1 MQAEPPSPDAII
13 KALEQEIVNRQA
25 IITALEQE
33 IVNRQAIITALEQE
47 IVNRHVRIKTLEVN
61 VTALQLQIQ
70 PLNEENCALRAQV
83 AWVQANA
90 MDKQEQLSK
99 LAQVNQSLTAEIQGL
114 RHALCNLSQE
124 NTNLR
129 TRLDSTRAP
138 APPVTA
144 KKASV
149 KTGNARLQVTMAYPV
164 AQQLEVPTP
173 VPVTILVQQESEAVH
188 VPTQA
193 EQEAEPAKGG
203 REPEVV
209 PVSVMAQQESP
220 VQSEVQE
227 DPPVQPEVQ
236 EVPVPVSTAEET
248 KTPTLTPIAQ
258 PSTRTEEERA
268 ARREEKRARE
278 RAYKA
283 QQQAAREMQAAEAA
297 RVAAEKQAEAARVAA
312 EKQAEVARVAA
323 EAKAKKEAIKQAEAR
338 EKERRARETQENA
351 RRAREKAEKRM
362 QAQLAREQEQ
372 EILERKK
379 QAEQERVRLEKQA
392 EAKKVAEEK
401 RAKLAEAERE
411 SKKLQDT
418 VERSLRLHDDT
429 PTDPELLFA
438 FLMSQMKEEK
448 VKDPAPRLQK
458 FVEGMTPAKALEYS
472 CRALYELDTPCHGLK
487 YDEFEC
493 KRLKIKVPVFLQLR
507 AIEQFRGLVD
517 VALKGS
523 DQLILSTKFN
533 GESHPLFS
541 PKVSLETISHWLD
554 SKKFSKVMEDFSEIQ
569 TARDKSSLPAWTQK
583 TVSTAIESVLKINP
597 KLFEDL
603 KTDFDPA
610 GDETDYWGM
619 KMVQIT
625 YKKKFSDDTT
635 KTVTESMTRAH
646 LIDWYLL
653 GHLYV
658 LAR

>member
-1 MQAEPPSPDAII
+1 MQAGQASPGAII
-13 KALEQEIVNRQA
+13 TALQEEIVNRQ
-25 IITALEQE
+25 
-33 IVNRQAIITALEQE
+33 
-47 IVNRHVRIKTLEVN
+47 VRIRTLELN
-61 VTALQLQIQ
+61 VTALQLQIE
-70 PLNEENCALRAQV
+70 PLNQENCALRAQV

-193 EQEAEPAKGG
+193 EQEAELAKVQQ
-203 REPEVV
+203 EPEVV

-312 EKQAEVARVAA
+312 EKKAE
-323 EAKAKKEAIKQAEAR
+323 KEAVKQAEAL
-338 EKERRARETQENA
+338 EKERKELETAENA
-351 RRAREKAEKRM
+351 RKAMERAAKRA

-379 QAEQERVRLEKQA
+379 QAELDEQERVRLEKQA

-401 RAKLAEAERE
+401 KAKLAEAERE
-411 SKKLQDT
+411 GKKLQDV

-429 PTDPELLFA
+429 PPDPELLFA
-438 FLMSQMKEEK
+438 FLMIQMKEEK
-448 VKDPAPRLQK
+448 VKDPAPRLQN
-458 FVEGMTPAKALEYS
+458 FVECLTPAKALEYS

-554 SKKFSKVMEDFSEIQ
+554 SKKLSKVMKDFSEIQ
-569 TARDKSSLPAWTQK
+569 TARDKSSLPVWTQK

-625 YKKKFSDDTT
+625 YKKKLSDGTT
-635 KTVTESMTRAH
+635 ETVTKRMTRAH

>member
-1 MQAEPPSPDAII
+1 MI
-13 KALEQEIVNRQA
+13 
-25 IITALEQE
+25 
-33 IVNRQAIITALEQE
+33 
-47 IVNRHVRIKTLEVN
+47 
-61 VTALQLQIQ
+61 
-70 PLNEENCALRAQV
+70 
-83 AWVQANA
+83 
-90 MDKQEQLSK
+90 
-99 LAQVNQSLTAEIQGL
+99 
-114 RHALCNLSQE
+114 
-124 NTNLR
+124 
-129 TRLDSTRAP
+129 LDSTRAP

-144 KKASV
+144 KKASG
-149 KTGNARLQVTMAYPV
+149 KAGNGRQQGTMAPPV
-164 AQQLEVPTP
+164 AQQLEVPPP
-173 VPVTILVQQESEAVH
+173 VPVTVLVQRESEPVH
-188 VPTQA
+188 APTQA
-193 EQEAEPAKGG
+193 EQEAELAKVQQ
-203 REPEVV
+203 EPEVV
-209 PVSVMAQQESP
+209 PVSVMAQQEPP

-227 DPPVQPEVQ
+227 DLPVQQEVQ
-236 EVPVPVSTAEET
+236 EPPVPVSTAEET
-248 KTPTLTPIAQ
+248 KPPPLTAVAQ

-283 QQQAAREMQAAEAA
+283 ERQAAREMQAAEAA
-297 RVAAEKQAEAARVAA
+297 RVAAEEKAEAARVAA
-312 EKQAEVARVAA
+312 EN
-323 EAKAKKEAIKQAEAR
+323 KAKKEAIKQAEAL
-338 EKERRARETQENA
+338 EKERKERETQENA
-351 RRAREKAEKRM
+351 RRAKERAAIRL

-372 EILERKK
+372 ERKK
-379 QAEQERVRLEKQA
+379 QAELEEQERVRLEKQA

-401 RAKLAEAERE
+401 KAKLAEAERE

-429 PTDPELLFA
+429 PPDPELLFA
-438 FLMSQMKEEK
+438 FLMIQMKEEK
-448 VKDPAPRLQK
+448 VKDPAPRLQN
-458 FVEGMTPAKALEYS
+458 FVECLTPAKALEYS

-523 DQLILSTKFN
+523 DQFILSTKFN

-541 PKVSLETISHWLD
+541 PKVSFETISHWLD